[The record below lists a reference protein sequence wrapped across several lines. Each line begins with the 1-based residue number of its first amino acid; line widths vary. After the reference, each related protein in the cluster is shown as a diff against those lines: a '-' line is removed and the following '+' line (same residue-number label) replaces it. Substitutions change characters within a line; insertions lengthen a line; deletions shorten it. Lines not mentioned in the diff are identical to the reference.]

1 MICLFLLL
9 VLVLPATVRGAA
21 DGLPCVLCHPS
32 RDREV
37 FEILSRTP
45 GVLVGSEGSQAFVC
59 LSCHNGSVVDSRDRL
74 LRGGQHPAGVR
85 VGRALPPEY
94 PLYGAGQMTCG
105 TCHSPHGEGPGAAR
119 WLRVAPDGV
128 APCAGCHPDRRD
140 SHLGRALSPDQA
152 SRIRRAGGRPGS
164 VGDVTCLS
172 CHTPHAASGDRLL
185 VAPYGAQRD
194 DLCRVCH
201 PEIPV
206 KGVPAEGQAPSCG
219 QCHAPHGDA
228 PGLLTGGEKGPCIPC
243 HADRRGPGD
252 HPTARPACAECHS
265 VHSPVKRGGRSVGL
279 LRAPSEGGLLCE
291 PCHPGLGARH
301 RPGSPLGTVDTGPL
315 RARGLVPGAGGA
327 LECTTCHRMHGA
339 TGTPLLALREEALCL
354 YCHED
359 ANPYGARGIK
369 PGPHPVG
376 VLLRGRRPA
385 AAGGIPAGGASVLT
399 CTTCHRAHLQTTTG
413 LARPDADCLG
423 CHPQRR
429 AAAGHGGVEGCGAC
443 HGIHAQTPPARTC
456 VSCHPDAV
464 SGLHRPD
471 QPLGPG
477 SLPAF
482 DGSGA
487 RAAVGGMGCPTCHD
501 PHGTGAAKLRRP
513 SPAQTCL
520 ACHGGKEAVR
530 AGPHDPVKLGSPADS
545 CGPCHAA
552 HGEQA
557 SQSPDP
563 AGDRCRGC
571 HPAQEV
577 PENHSPRGAPAWRR
591 LREPLPLFDRDGQ
604 RAAYGFV
611 TCSTCHD
618 VHRADGTGALRLS
631 TGPEPRLCL
640 ACHSEKATLL
650 ETPHG
655 GLGPPARGPCSACH
669 EPHRARGP
677 AGQGPAPW
685 QLRLGAAGSWN
696 DRKCSPCHDPSVGSP
711 QPRGSAGSHPVNVA
725 LSREVNPHGLPL
737 FDPLGGPFGRL
748 VTCATCH
755 EVHGVRDAAGKD
767 AIPKFL
773 RKDPREGQLCAWC
786 HPRQGAVVST
796 PHDLRGTWPGAYGP
810 CGPCHVVHAARG
822 PRALWG
828 LDPAPG
834 GYLPNTLCRSCHRQG
849 GPVQGEF
856 LLLQHHMRD
865 AEDLRTPR
873 GTRYL
878 QRPMTLVDA
887 SALRTGESPVIPLY
901 DRDGTAG
908 PVGSL
913 QCVSCHDPHVWSPMG
928 SFIKPG
934 FGSLGP
940 NVSTR
945 FLRLADPAAAGRGA
959 CGGCH
964 KADAPERYRK
974 YHLVWGDVGEEF
986 R

>member
-1 MICLFLLL
+1 MIGLLLLL
-9 VLVLPATVRGAA
+9 VLLLPTTVWGSA

-85 VGRALPPEY
+85 VSRALPAEY

-128 APCAGCHPDRRD
+128 APCAGCHPARRG
-140 SHLGRALSPDQA
+140 SHLGRSLSPERTG
-152 SRIRRAGGRPGS
+152 RIRGAGGRPGS
-164 VGDVTCLS
+164 AEDVTCLT

-185 VAPYGAQRD
+185 VAPYGAERD
-194 DLCRVCH
+194 DLCRTCH
-201 PEIPV
+201 PGVSV
-206 KGVPAEGQAPSCG
+206 KGVAAGGRSRPCS

-228 PGLLTGGEKGPCIPC
+228 PRLLTGGEKGPCIPC

-252 HPTARPACAECHS
+252 HRVVHPACAECHS
-265 VHSPVKRGGRSVGL
+265 VHSPVKMGGRSAGL
-279 LRAPSEGGLLCE
+279 LRTPAEGGLLCE
-291 PCHPGLGARH
+291 PCHADLGARH
-301 RPGSPLGTVDTGPL
+301 RPGSPLETVNAGLL
-315 RARGLVPGAGGA
+315 RARGLAPGAGGA

-339 TGTPLLALREEALCL
+339 PHIPLLALGDEVLCL

-376 VLLRGRRPA
+376 VLLRGDRPA
-385 AAGGIPAGGASVLT
+385 AAGGPSPGGSAVLT
-399 CTTCHRAHLQTTTG
+399 CTTCHRAHLRTG
-413 LARPDADCLG
+413 SGPARPESDCLDG
-423 CHPQRR
+423 HPQRR
-429 AAAGHGGVEGCGAC
+429 AAAGHGGVVGCGAC
-443 HGIHAQTPPARTC
+443 HGIHAQTPPAQTC
-456 VSCHPDAV
+456 APCHPDAA

-487 RAAVGGMGCPTCHD
+487 RAAAGTMGCPTCHD

-520 ACHGGKEAVR
+520 ACHEGKEAVQGG
-530 AGPHDPVKLGSPADS
+530 AHDPVKLGSRPGS
-545 CGPCHAA
+545 CGPCHDA
-552 HGEQA
+552 HGR
-557 SQSPDP
+557 QSPSGPDP
-563 AGDRCRGC
+563 AGDGCRGC
-571 HPAQEV
+571 HPEQEV

-591 LREPLPLFDRDGQ
+591 LREDLPLFGRDGE

-611 TCSTCHD
+611 TCPTCHD
-618 VHRADGTGALRLS
+618 VHRAEGTRALRLS

-650 ETPHG
+650 GTAHDR
-655 GLGPPARGPCSACH
+655 LGPPGEGACPACH
-669 EPHRARGP
+669 EVHRARGP

-685 QLRLGAAGSWN
+685 QLRVGAAGSWN
-696 DRKCSPCHDPSVGSP
+696 DRKCSPCHTLASDAPDSYG
-711 QPRGSAGSHPVNVA
+711 GTGSHPANVA
-725 LSREVNPHGLPL
+725 LSRDVKPQGLPL

-755 EVHGVRDAAGKD
+755 EVHGVRDPEGKG
-767 AIPKFL
+767 AIARFL
-773 RKDPREGQLCAWC
+773 RKSPREGELCVSC

-796 PHDLRGTWPGAYGP
+796 PHDLRRGWPTDLGP
-810 CGPCHVVHAARG
+810 CGPCHVAHAARG

-834 GYLPNTLCRSCHRQG
+834 AYLPNTLCRSCHRQG

-856 LLLQHHMRD
+856 LLLQHHMKD

-873 GTRYL
+873 GTSYL
-878 QRPMTLVDA
+878 QRPMTLLDER
-887 SALRTGESPVIPLY
+887 ALRTGESPVIPLY
-901 DRDGTAG
+901 DRDGTEG
-908 PVGSL
+908 PVGGL

-928 SFIKPG
+928 PFIKPG
-934 FGSLGP
+934 FGALGP
-940 NVSTR
+940 NVPTR
-945 FLRLADPAAAGRGA
+945 FLRLADPAAAARGA
-959 CGGCH
+959 CAACH